1 MSFYHLFL
9 TYLDENDEEKKLL
22 HHSIASEQELE
33 AIILSIQE
41 YRTVSIDDRS
51 INPSKI
57 IHLRIY
63 QSEIPF
69 EDLRLPDGLSPV
81 GRQYDY
87 IMYFFDNEMVE
98 GIRICTDQFIIAL
111 PTEEEINLVDNDEL
125 DNKALVEDL
134 IPEFPTLE
142 TQVQEIQLKQGSRHR
157 SLFSIRDQE
166 FTRKREALFFILC
179 NFAYIGNFMLLV
191 MLRWTELPNPTF
203 LSTFNGDTAITFWS
217 IISSVLI
224 FITLFG
230 SKHVLKKRGKSSTV
244 LALIYSGILVG
255 MLVINVPMNFQ
266 FMSSGSI
273 NTGFLVISYASAY
286 LLMTGEVVII
296 AFTLFYDAATTLLGR
311 ELLYQ
316 ELTKIVNPLLVIAS
330 ATMFTGMLVTNL
342 VLSTRYNIFFP
353 IWFGYLFFGV
363 VLWVLAIQLNI
374 RKLQWQRSIEYKIQL
389 VAEFPALPP
398 LTSDHGWERSQ
409 LPALPPL

>member
-1 MSFYHLFL
+1 
-9 TYLDENDEEKKLL
+9 
-22 HHSIASEQELE
+22 
-33 AIILSIQE
+33 
-41 YRTVSIDDRS
+41 
-51 INPSKI
+51 
-57 IHLRIY
+57 
-63 QSEIPF
+63 
-69 EDLRLPDGLSPV
+69 
-81 GRQYDY
+81 
-87 IMYFFDNEMVE
+87 
-98 GIRICTDQFIIAL
+98 
-111 PTEEEINLVDNDEL
+111 
-125 DNKALVEDL
+125 
-134 IPEFPTLE
+134 
-142 TQVQEIQLKQGSRHR
+142 
-157 SLFSIRDQE
+157 
-166 FTRKREALFFILC
+166 
-179 NFAYIGNFMLLV
+179 MLLV

-296 AFTLFYDAATTLLGR
+296 AFTLFYDAAATLLGR

-374 RKLQWQRSIEYKIQL
+374 SKLQWQRSIEYKIQL
-389 VAEFPALPP
+389 TLNKF
-398 LTSDHGWERSQ
+398 
-409 LPALPPL
+409 

>member
-1 MSFYHLFL
+1 MTFYHLFL
-9 TYLDENDEEKKLL
+9 TYLDENDEEKQLL

-33 AIILSIQE
+33 AIIIPIQE
-41 YRTVSIDDRS
+41 NRTVSIEERS
-51 INPSKI
+51 ISPGKI

-63 QSEIPF
+63 QSESPF
-69 EDLRLPDGLSPV
+69 EDLRLPDGQSPV

-87 IMYFFDNEMVE
+87 ITYFFDKEMVE

-111 PTEEEINLVDNDEL
+111 PTEEEISLASNDEQG
-125 DNKALVEDL
+125 NTAVVEDV
-134 IPEFPTLE
+134 IQEAHALE
-142 TQVQEIQLKQGSRHR
+142 TQVQEIQLTQRSEHL

-191 MLRWTELPNPTF
+191 MMRWTELPNPSF
-203 LSTFNGDTAITFWS
+203 LSVFSGDTVITLWS

-230 SKHVLKKRGKSSTV
+230 SKYVLMKRKKSSTV
-244 LALIYSGILVG
+244 LALIYIGILVG
-255 MLVINVPMNFQ
+255 ILAINVPMNFR
-266 FMSSGSI
+266 FMSSEST

-286 LLMTGEVVII
+286 LLMAGEVAII
-296 AFTLFYDAATTLLGR
+296 AFTLFYDAAATLLGR

-316 ELTKIVNPLLVIAS
+316 ELTKILNPILVIAS
-330 ATMFTGMLVTNL
+330 ATMLTGMLVTNL

-363 VLWVLAIQLNI
+363 VLWILAIQLNI

-398 LTSDHGWERSQ
+398 LTYDQKQERSQ